1 MEILG
6 KIYFTFIEVSFGLTS
21 VICKTKMTDEE
32 KLEFYKSEYQGAAF
46 AEFIAFRCSKNLG
59 TWLKIKAMEEGRD
72 ISQILRR
79 LLTKSAKE
87 EGFDPNGIL

>member
-1 MEILG
+1 
-6 KIYFTFIEVSFGLTS
+6 
-21 VICKTKMTDEE
+21 MTEQE

-46 AEFIAFRCSKNLG
+46 AEFIAFRCTKTLG

-79 LLTKSAKE
+79 LIIKAAEE
-87 EGFDPNGIL
+87 EGFDRNAC